1 MRCYRNAKD
10 PRRKICRNAGSY
22 NILRE
27 GFRNIQKIKTG
38 YPESVKPA
46 EDLLP
51 RRFYMQEKSS
61 CRSASGIKPDTVYH
75 TLKQNIRFLHIFL
88 IGDKTEIYVSTADIH

>member
-1 MRCYRNAKD
+1 MLKISAERFAGMQNHTISCEKD
-10 PRRKICRNAGSY
+10 SEIYK
-22 NILRE
+22 
-27 GFRNIQKIKTG
+27 KIKTG

-61 CRSASGIKPDTVYH
+61 CRTASGIKPDTVYH

>member
-1 MRCYRNAKD
+1 MLKISAERFAGMQNHTISCEKD
-10 PRRKICRNAGSY
+10 SEIYKKLKPD
-22 NILRE
+22 ILH
-27 GFRNIQKIKTG
+27 I
-38 YPESVKPA
+38 KPA

-61 CRSASGIKPDTVYH
+61 CRTASGIKPDTVYH

>member
-1 MRCYRNAKD
+1 MLKIPAERFAGMQDHTISCEKD
-10 PRRKICRNAGSY
+10 SEIYKK
-22 NILRE
+22 L
-27 GFRNIQKIKTG
+27 
-38 YPESVKPA
+38 KPA

-61 CRSASGIKPDTVYH
+61 CRTASGIKPDTVYH